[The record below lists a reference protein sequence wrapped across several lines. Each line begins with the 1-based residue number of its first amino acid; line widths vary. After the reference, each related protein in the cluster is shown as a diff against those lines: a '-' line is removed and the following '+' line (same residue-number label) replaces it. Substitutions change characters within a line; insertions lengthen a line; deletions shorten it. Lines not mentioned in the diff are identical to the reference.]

1 MLQRAEPQTRRGLV
15 LACIAIGMFMV
26 AIEATI
32 VSTAMPSIV
41 AKLGGF
47 EYYSWIFTAFLLTQ
61 STTTVMFG
69 KLADLYG
76 RRPVLIAGCLLFL
89 TASVLCGFAWSMGSL
104 ILFRLLQGAGAGSIQ
119 PVIMTLLGDLY
130 TPEERISV
138 QGYIGAT
145 WGVSAVIGPLVGALI
160 VQYWS
165 WPWIFWANVPI
176 GLLMIA
182 GLMAF
187 LHEHVERKP
196 HALDL
201 PGAAL
206 FFIAISALL
215 VGLTQSAEHPALAIG
230 CGALFLVAAPL
241 LIWRE
246 RRAAEPMIPL
256 DLWTRPLIAT
266 ANGSQVAS
274 GAVFMGV
281 TSFLPV
287 YVQGVMGRSA
297 TEAGLAITMMS
308 IGWPLAN
315 NIGRRMFRHID
326 LAIMGRVGGAFLVI
340 GCLMFPLM
348 GPTGGMWIP
357 AVASFIIGAGM
368 GLLNN
373 ASTILVQSSVDW
385 SQRGAATSSTVF
397 SRTLGAMFGAALL
410 GGVINISLQIFARRD
425 GVSLES
431 VRHLLDRH
439 SGEPVA
445 SAGAL
450 PLRMVMD
457 HSLQLAFWVM
467 IALAVVS
474 LAVAW
479 RVRRYTRPAAQ
490 A

>member
-15 LACIAIGMFMV
+15 LACIAVGMFMV

-32 VSTAMPSIV
+32 VSTAMPSII
-41 AKLGGF
+41 AKIGGF
-47 EYYSWIFTAFLLTQ
+47 QLYSWVFTAFLLTQ

-89 TASVLCGFAWSMGSL
+89 IASVLCGFAWSIESL
-104 ILFRLLQGAGAGSIQ
+104 IAFRLLQGAGAGSIQ

-138 QGYIGAT
+138 QGYIGMT
-145 WGVSAVIGPLVGALI
+145 WGVSAVTGPLVGALI

-182 GLMAF
+182 GLLAF
-187 LHEHVERKP
+187 LHERVEHKA

-201 PGAAL
+201 PGAGL
-206 FFIAISALL
+206 FFLAISGLL
-215 VGLTQSAEHPALAIG
+215 IALTQSAEHLPIAIG
-230 CGALFLVAAPL
+230 GGLVFLVAAPL

-246 RRAAEPMIPL
+246 RRAPEPMIPL

-315 NIGRRMFRHID
+315 NLGRRLFRHID
-326 LAIMGRVGGAFLVI
+326 LAIMGRVGGAFLLV
-340 GCLMFPLM
+340 GCAMFPLM
-348 GPTGGMWIP
+348 TPTGGLWIP
-357 AVASFIIGAGM
+357 GIASFLIGAGM

-410 GGVINISLQIFARRD
+410 GGVINLSLQIFARRD

-431 VRHLLDRH
+431 VRHLLDGH
-439 SGEPVA
+439 GA
-445 SAGAL
+445 KSAAMADAL
-450 PLRMVMD
+450 PVRVVMD
-457 HSLQLAFWVM
+457 HGLQVAFWTM
-467 IALAVVS
+467 IVLAVVA

-479 RVRRYTRPAAQ
+479 RVRRYTRQAA